1 MAIQPFPGTQRALRE
16 RVWDA
21 KDLDA
26 ADLPAGDQ
34 DGNPVHRKSVSCKNV
49 W

>member
-1 MAIQPFPGTQRALRE
+1 MAIQPFPGTPGAIWE
-16 RVWDA
+16 WVWDA

-26 ADLPAGDQ
+26 ADLPDGDQ
-34 DGNPVHRKSVSCKNV
+34 HDNPVHRKRVSYKNV